1 MIITISIILLV
12 QKNKPRGLILIV
24 ENKILGTGLL
34 SLMEVPS
41 ALKCLTALFGMG
53 RGVTTSLEA
62 PETIN
67 SKLIGVGMKD
77 GKRCYHFARS
87 TENFGFHIINMG
99 FLPI

>member
-1 MIITISIILLV
+1 
-12 QKNKPRGLILIV
+12 
-24 ENKILGTGLL
+24 
-34 SLMEVPS
+34 MEVPS

-77 GKRCYHFARS
+77 GKSPPAGEHFARS
-87 TENFGFHIINMG
+87 TENFVFNLNIYYQ
-99 FLPI
+99 